1 MNEAELTYGLIN
13 YSDLIEPGLTFK
25 GREVNLAGKR
35 CDLFF
40 VDKDGKDLYVE
51 VKKHVDPNGGGQLM
65 FYSGLVSD
73 SSARFMLVAFSI
85 MDMLFMGCTE
95 PVMNIEIKEE
105 DIYYRFFSSK
115 IKEGAQKIISE
126 TSRS

>member
-1 MNEAELTYGLIN
+1 MSEAELKYGLIN

-25 GREVNLAGKR
+25 GREVNLYGKR
-35 CDLFF
+35 CDLLF

-65 FYSGLVSD
+65 LYSGLVSN
-73 SSARFMLVAFSI
+73 SSALVAFSI
-85 MDMLFMGCTE
+85 MDIFIHGVHRAGYE
-95 PVMNIEIKEE
+95 YVEIKEE

-115 IKEGAQKIISE
+115 IKEGAERIISE

>member
-35 CDLFF
+35 CDLLF

-51 VKKHVDPNGGGQLM
+51 VKKHVDVNGGGQLM
-65 FYSGLVSD
+65 
-73 SSARFMLVAFSI
+73 SI
-85 MDMLFMGCTE
+85 LNKG
-95 PVMNIEIKEE
+95 KELPE
-105 DIYYRFFSSK
+105 TK
-115 IKEGAQKIISE
+115 QKKVLSVFEWI
-126 TSRS
+126 